1 MEALLDHLV
10 HLLLAAGP
18 WIVLATTFVETAFFV
33 GLLIPAEAVVLLAGA
48 LVSAGQFSLQS
59 VFAATFFGALLG
71 DQCGYF
77 FGRKGGPRV
86 AIRNVRVERLWR
98 WYEPVAARLFRQ
110 HAAFS
115 VSIARFVSFVRTL
128 MPWFAGMRQ
137 MHYGRFLL
145 YDFLGVLGWSTA
157 SVAVGYAA
165 GASWRVVAHRIG
177 AVTAYV
183 LAGILAVALFLEVR
197 RRIRVALMNKRG
209 LLRVAL
215 TGNIASGKSTVAGV
229 WRELGA
235 CIIDADVLARRAIEP
250 GSTGFYK
257 VAREFGNG
265 VIVDGAVDRAALRAV
280 VFADE
285 EKRKRL
291 EAIIHPEVARLRE
304 AEELRYAK
312 QGAHI
317 VVSDIPLLFETGQA
331 AAYDIVVLVDAP
343 EGVRVQRIVQD
354 RGLNEAEARSMVD
367 AQMSADEKRTPSTYI
382 IENGGTREQLR
393 ERATETW
400 HSIVGQVNEA
410 H

>member
-1 MEALLDHLV
+1 M
-10 HLLLAAGP
+10 
-18 WIVLATTFVETAFFV
+18 ETAFFV
-33 GLLIPAEAVVLLAGA
+33 GLVIPAEAVVLLAGA
-48 LVSAGQFSLQS
+48 LVNAGEFSLQS

-71 DQCGYF
+71 DQTGYF
-77 FGRKGGPRV
+77 IGRKGGAQV
-86 AIRNVRVERLWR
+86 AIRNPRIARLWR

-145 YDFLGVLGWSTA
+145 YDLLGVLGWSSA
-157 SVAVGYAA
+157 SIAVGYAA
-165 GASWRVVAHRIG
+165 GASWRVVAHQIG
-177 AVTAYV
+177 AVTAYI
-183 LAGILAVALFLEVR
+183 LGGILAIALLVEAR
-197 RRIRVALMNKRG
+197 RRVRVALMNRRG

-215 TGNIASGKSTVAGV
+215 TGNIASGKSTVANV

-235 CIIDADVLARRAIEP
+235 SIIDADVLARRAIEP

-257 VAREFGNG
+257 VASEFGNG
-265 VIVDGAVDRAALRAV
+265 VVVDGAIDRAALRAI

-304 AEELRYAK
+304 AEELRFAK

-343 EGVRVQRIVQD
+343 EALRVQRIVQD
-354 RGLNEAEARSMVD
+354 RGLSEAEACSMVA

-382 IENGGTREQLR
+382 IENDGTLEQLR
-393 ERATETW
+393 RRATGVWQSINEQANETR
-400 HSIVGQVNEA
+400 
-410 H
+410 